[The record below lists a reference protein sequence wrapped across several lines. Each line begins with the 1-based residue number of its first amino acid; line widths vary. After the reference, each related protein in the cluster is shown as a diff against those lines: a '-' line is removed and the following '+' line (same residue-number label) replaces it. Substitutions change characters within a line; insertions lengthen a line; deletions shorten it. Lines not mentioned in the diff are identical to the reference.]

1 MTMLTLHFGHVLEK
15 NLLRETLLL
24 YQSYVDRRLCRN
36 GGRASINSL
45 RVSYEETL
53 RISAASLVAQRSANP
68 IASQKENEFVARSE
82 IERKKIPYEK
92 TAPFPIRFL

>member
-1 MTMLTLHFGHVLEK
+1 MTMLTLHCGH
-15 NLLRETLLL
+15 LLKKTCFAKRSSDN
-24 YQSYVDRRLCRN
+24 QSYVDRPLCRN